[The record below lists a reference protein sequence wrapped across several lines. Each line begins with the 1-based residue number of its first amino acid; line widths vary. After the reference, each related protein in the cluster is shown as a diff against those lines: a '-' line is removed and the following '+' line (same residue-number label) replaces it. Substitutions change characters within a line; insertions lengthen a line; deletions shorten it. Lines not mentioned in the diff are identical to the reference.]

1 MANSEVIAD
10 MPFSTFAQGIC
21 TSLVIAQERLHPK
34 EILKECT
41 FFWECL
47 LSKLRRDKLCNNKSL
62 LWFFRKGVSNLWPSY
77 WICPITQC
85 DLAHMEFTEQECIIK

>member
-62 LWFFRKGVSNLWPSY
+62 LWFFRKGVRTYGLHTGSVPSPNVIWPTWSS
-77 WICPITQC
+77 
-85 DLAHMEFTEQECIIK
+85 LSKNV